1 MSGWLAIKDFIIHQL
16 EKLVLK
22 VIPTIFGIVTGL
34 VRTSVNFIVIVLAI
48 VIIHGVKDRWI
59 VRDCDCTICA
69 HILGACEEVRTCAF
83 VLLNTSGA
91 PTEHVWMEKR
101 SGDLS
106 LSVNVPSGASLVPL
120 SLSNLDLTFIS
131 FRMYLTSTDPKLQLM
146 NDRRRTFWDS
156 SCVNSFTADC
166 WLVWV
171 YTTEIAFKYLAEIRN
186 QIAVSEM

>member
-1 MSGWLAIKDFIIHQL
+1 MWFQQYSFR
-16 EKLVLK
+16 
-22 VIPTIFGIVTGL
+22 IVTVL

-48 VIIHGVKDRWI
+48 VIIHGVNDRWI

-69 HILGACEEVRTCAF
+69 HILGACEEVRTCTL
-83 VLLNTSGA
+83 VLLSTSGA

-106 LSVNVPSGASLVPL
+106 LSINVPSGASLVPL

-131 FRMYLTSTDPKLQLM
+131 FRMYLTSTDLKLQLM

-171 YTTEIAFKYLAEIRN
+171 YTTEIAFRYVVEIRKH
-186 QIAVSEM
+186 IAVSEM